1 MSKAKILKPF
11 NQHAAGGMVHPGDP
25 DIEVSDAEH
34 DELAVLGHVEPRKR
48 DAKVA
53 PAADNKM
60 KPAPAS
66 KAGA

>member
-11 NQHAAGGMVHPGDP
+11 LRNAADGMVHPGDP
-25 DIEVSDAEH
+25 DLDVTDAEH